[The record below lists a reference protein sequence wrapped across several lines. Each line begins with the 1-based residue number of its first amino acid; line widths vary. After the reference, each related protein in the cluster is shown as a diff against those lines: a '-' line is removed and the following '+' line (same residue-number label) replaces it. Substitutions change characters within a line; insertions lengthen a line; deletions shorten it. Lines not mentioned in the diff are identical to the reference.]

1 MIRPTLTNFKLN
13 IISHFYKLN
22 VSEGKIKFW
31 KVSVFQTGDC
41 MKYIFLN
48 EHYRQLLII
57 MLKYHFQLSFVK
69 LHVVLLYFPPLS
81 PWSKLQSRILDVDW
95 SQSATLP
102 GRSGLTNIVFVLIAL
117 IDKVRRGNNTISAPG
132 WPGQLSMMKI
142 NYSMQ
147 TL

>member
-22 VSEGKIKFW
+22 VSEGIIKFW

-57 MLKYHFQLSFVK
+57 ML
-69 LHVVLLYFPPLS
+69 
-81 PWSKLQSRILDVDW
+81 
-95 SQSATLP
+95 
-102 GRSGLTNIVFVLIAL
+102 
-117 IDKVRRGNNTISAPG
+117 
-132 WPGQLSMMKI
+132 
-142 NYSMQ
+142 
-147 TL
+147 